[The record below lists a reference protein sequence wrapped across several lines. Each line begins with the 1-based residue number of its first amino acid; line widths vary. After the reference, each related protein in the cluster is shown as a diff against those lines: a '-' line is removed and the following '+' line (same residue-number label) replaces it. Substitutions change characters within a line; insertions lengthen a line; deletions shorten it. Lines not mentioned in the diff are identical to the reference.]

1 MQMPSKLL
9 SKKDRDDGLT
19 PFFVSATVGTTSSM
33 AMDPI
38 LSIIDAAEGCWIHVD
53 AAMAGTAAMCE
64 EFRWIHEGLERADSY
79 CFNPHK
85 WMFTN
90 FDCDCLLGEG
100 QNGFGWGAEHSAR
113 IPAHC

>member
-1 MQMPSKLL
+1 MDANALQAAIQ
-9 SKKDRDDGLT
+9 KDRDDGLT

-53 AAMAGTAAMCE
+53 AAMGPVRLLCARNSDGSTK
-64 EFRWIHEGLERADSY
+64 GLERADSY

-90 FDCDCLLGEG
+90 FDCDCFWGEG
-100 QNGFGWGAEHSAR
+100 QNGFGWGR
-113 IPAHC
+113 